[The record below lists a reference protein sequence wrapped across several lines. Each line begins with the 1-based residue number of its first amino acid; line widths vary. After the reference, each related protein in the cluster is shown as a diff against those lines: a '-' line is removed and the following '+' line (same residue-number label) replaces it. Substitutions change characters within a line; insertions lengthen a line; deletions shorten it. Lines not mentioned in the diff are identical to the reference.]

1 MEKLEP
7 AYYAI
12 IPADVRYDSRLA
24 PNAKLLYGEI
34 TSLCNSKGFCW
45 ANNRYFSEL
54 YKVRIETVSIWIN
67 SLIKYGYI
75 ESKIIYREGTN
86 EILNR
91 YLEIKGKGI
100 VKNLNTP
107 IEKILKDNNT
117 SSLILKSN
125 NSKKKNHKKENYMNA
140 NPRKL

>member
-1 MEKLEP
+1 MEKIEP

-12 IPADVRYDSRLA
+12 ITADVRYDSRLT
-24 PNAKLLYGEI
+24 PNAKLLYAEI

-54 YKVRIETVSIWIN
+54 YNVRIETVSIWIN
-67 SLIKYGYI
+67 SLVKCGYL

-107 IEKILKDNNT
+107 IEEILKDNIT
-117 SSLILKSN
+117 SNLILKSN
-125 NSKKKNHKKENYMNA
+125 NSKKKNLKKEKSINA
-140 NPRKL
+140 NPRKS